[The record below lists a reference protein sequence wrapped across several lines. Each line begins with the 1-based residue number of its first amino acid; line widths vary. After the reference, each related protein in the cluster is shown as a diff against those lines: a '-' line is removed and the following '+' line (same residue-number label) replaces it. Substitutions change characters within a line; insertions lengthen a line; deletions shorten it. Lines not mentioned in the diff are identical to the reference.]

1 MQGIYRT
8 NVFFFNAH
16 LHSHIMIIVK
26 KKKKIPERKVTS
38 LCCQSGFII
47 KVDISTGE
55 FIKLVVFEQFLTI
68 IYLSN

>member
-1 MQGIYRT
+1 
-8 NVFFFNAH
+8 
-16 LHSHIMIIVK
+16 MIIVK

-55 FIKLVVFEQFLTI
+55 FIKLVVFEQFLTS